1 MSKAFN
7 QDFVDNKLKQDS
19 CMAESSSPPQ
29 SSLQLSAMC
38 SEENRYRTFEFW
50 SVPFINKR
58 KLAQFGF
65 YYIGPNDLVKCYF
78 CKVEIGCW
86 EQGDNVLS
94 EHMRWSP
101 HCPLLVRCRE
111 TDNVP
116 IDSNFANLLPQQSYD
131 TCGLRISPTS
141 EPEESIGRPAY
152 NSQSSKSSMSS
163 SLSSSPMSTGILTS
177 DDDMIFEA
185 IKNGARGYLLKDE
198 KTSTIIEQIQQLL
211 EIGGAPMS
219 PLIARKALA
228 LLSRSSL
235 MGNETQNEEVSNKLS
250 ERECDVLK
258 LLVEGRDAKAIAEKL
273 FLSTHTIRKHIANIY
288 TKLHVSSK
296 AQVINLALQNKWFKS

>member
-1 MSKAFN
+1 MKIPIAI
-7 QDFVDNKLKQDS
+7 VDDNTQ
-19 CMAESSSPPQ
+19 
-29 SSLQLSAMC
+29 
-38 SEENRYRTFEFW
+38 NRHF
-50 SVPFINKR
+50 
-58 KLAQFGF
+58 LAQQ
-65 YYIGPNDLVKCYF
+65 IGYSDDIYVCFTAKNGIDFLEQMKALPYDKHPAVVLMDIEMPEMKGTEAVRYGHLIYPDVKF
-78 CKVEIGCW
+78 
-86 EQGDNVLS
+86 L
-94 EHMRWSP
+94 M
-101 HCPLLVRCRE
+101 
-111 TDNVP
+111 
-116 IDSNFANLLPQQSYD
+116 
-131 TCGLRISPTS
+131 
-141 EPEESIGRPAY
+141 
-152 NSQSSKSSMSS
+152 
-163 SLSSSPMSTGILTS
+163 LTVFD

-235 MGNETQNEEVSNKLS
+235 MGNETQNEDVSNKLS

-258 LLVEGRDAKAIAEKL
+258 LVVEGRDAKAIAEKL